1 MPEKGQDVTI
11 VDGSLDFSGGANSY
25 LVPTVRSEANPNG
38 IPRTQ
43 LSWMNNCTVRG
54 GGITQRPAWKRLGAL
69 PAGMT
74 GLYQGGWLYE
84 PDSERPYLIL
94 AISGHIWKVDP
105 DDPSNAQDLSVQFAN
120 PQLQVANITTQVVV
134 VLTHN
139 DAVGA
144 GTIIP
149 SATDP
154 VIGEY
159 SAFISPPALGTVR
172 VPTFNAYGGSLG
184 VNITIGASSY
194 TITAVDGFTL
204 GTSPFSNVSLPADI
218 PKFYFCQAEQFLVIQ
233 AGDFVSLPLIWD
245 GTNLR
250 TSFGFIGGS
259 GGTTPPGYGQVFGQL
274 PNVWHCPAPL
284 GTLNVTMYAPYT
296 GVIGDQLFGC
306 YGQVVDPSNN
316 TLTTYTN
323 ALYPFVVTGIGP
335 GNTVQLTFIGP
346 SYLSNN
352 PGSDTFNADALK
364 LARLYIA
371 HQTPTK
377 GASPNG
383 SGLFEIPPATAMD
396 YYMGR
401 LWYAQGRQY
410 AAGDIVGNQSSGTLA
425 YNFRDSVLKVT
436 ENPLA
441 VGGDGFRVPD
451 DSGNIRAIRHAA
463 NINTQLGEGRLYIFT
478 RSTVYSLTVPVSRT
492 DWIGADNANLP
503 RQEVVQLTNGAVSD
517 RSIVEQNGDLFFQS
531 LEPSIRSLIVAIRD
545 FSQWGN
551 TPISINENRI
561 LKFNNRGL
569 MQFSSGMSFNNRML
583 QLVLPE
589 ESPVGVI
596 HRAVI
601 PLNFDVVSTLEN
613 KLPPTW
619 EGMWQGQAILELVGG
634 DFLGLERCFMPVWSE
649 NQRQIELWEMTDAE
663 QFEGDDNRVL
673 WYVEFPAYTWG
684 DEFKQK
690 KLIGGELW
698 FDRIFGEV
706 LFSMDWRPDSSSCW
720 YKWAEWKFCTARTS
734 CEDVHNPECLYPK
747 EYCETYKQMMNLP
760 LPPNYCEPQ
769 MSRPANIGYQF
780 QCRLTIKG
788 FCRIRGILLKAQE
801 VESQTYGRDMIC

>member
-84 PDSERPYLIL
+84 PDADRPYLIL
-94 AISGHIWKVDP
+94 AIDGNIWQVDP
-105 DDPSNAQDLSVQFAN
+105 DNAAAATNLSAAFG
-120 PQLQVANITTQVVV
+120 LS
-134 VLTHN
+134 L
-139 DAVGA
+139 
-144 GTIIP
+144 
-149 SATDP
+149 SAT
-154 VIGEY
+154 E
-159 SAFISPPALGTVR
+159 S
-172 VPTFNAYGGSLG
+172 
-184 VNITIGASSY
+184 
-194 TITAVDGFTL
+194 
-204 GTSPFSNVSLPADI
+204 
-218 PKFYFCQAEQFLVIQ
+218 KFFFCQAEQFLVIQ
-233 AGDFVSLPLIWD
+233 AGDLFTLPLFWD
-245 GTNLR
+245 GRTLR
-250 TSFGFIGGS
+250 RSLGLSGLGLNYQPPGTVVGHIIFRDNYVIPAFWTMPAAVGGVVVVNTSDTSLVVGGS
-259 GGTTPPGYGQVFGQL
+259 HVFMLNGYSYNPATNEVLSYNSITASFLVGAIV
-274 PNVWHCPAPL
+274 PN
-284 GTLNVTMYAPYT
+284 T
-296 GVIGDQLFGC
+296 
-306 YGQVVDPSNN
+306 S
-316 TLTTYTN
+316 
-323 ALYPFVVTGIGP
+323 
-335 GNTVQLTFIGP
+335 VQLTLLGATPAVLGTNFAGQSFSSLVQEP
-346 SYLSNN
+346 VVFT
-352 PGSDTFNADALK
+352 PG
-364 LARLYIA
+364 
-371 HQTPTK
+371 TP
-377 GASPNG
+377 
-383 SGLFEIPPATAMD
+383 EIPPATAMD
-396 YYMGR
+396 YFMGR

-410 AAGDIVGNQSSGTLA
+410 SAGDIVGNQSSGTQA
-425 YNFRDSVLKVT
+425 YNFRDSVVKVT

-492 DWIGADNANLP
+492 DWIGADNNNLP

-569 MQFSSGMSFNNRML
+569 MQFSSGISFNNRLL

-589 ESPVGVI
+589 QSPVGVI

-720 YKWAEWKFCTARTS
+720 YKWAEWKFCTARNS

-747 EYCETYKQMMNLP
+747 EYCETYRQMMNLP
-760 LPPNYCEPQ
+760 LPPVYCEPQ

-788 FCRIRGILLKAQE
+788 FCRIRGIMLKAQE
-801 VESQTYGRDMIC
+801 VESQTFGRDMIC